1 MTTPTVERSIEALLK
16 TMQFINGMEK
26 SDKKFNI
33 DNGNN
38 ENFRIEYIDQ
48 PDMPITPRATIIKHI
63 EQ

>member
-1 MTTPTVERSIEALLK
+1 
-16 TMQFINGMEK
+16 MQFINGMEK

-33 DNGNN
+33 DNGDN